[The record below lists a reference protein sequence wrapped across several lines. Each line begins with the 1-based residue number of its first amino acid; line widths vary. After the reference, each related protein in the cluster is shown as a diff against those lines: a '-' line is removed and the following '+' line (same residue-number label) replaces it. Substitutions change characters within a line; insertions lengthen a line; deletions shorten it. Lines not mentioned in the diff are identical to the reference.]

1 MHLIFLF
8 GLALVFGA
16 VWYLERDVGYA
27 IAAGLAALAAIAA
40 GLAAL
45 AAIGVLVGRWGT
57 RAGSR
62 GPWQ

>member
-1 MHLIFLF
+1 MHLIFLI
-8 GLALVFGA
+8 GLALVLGA
-16 VWYLERDVGYA
+16 VWYLERDAVY
-27 IAAGLAALAAIAA
+27 AIAA